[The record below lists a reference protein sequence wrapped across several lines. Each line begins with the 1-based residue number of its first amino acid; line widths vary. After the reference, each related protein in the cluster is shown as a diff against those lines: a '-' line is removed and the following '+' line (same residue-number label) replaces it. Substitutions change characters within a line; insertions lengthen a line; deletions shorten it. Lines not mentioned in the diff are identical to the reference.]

1 MTGLIV
7 GIRRPNTV
15 IKSAPVE
22 NSKTLSPDE
31 KFDLMRGQTL
41 EVKDVRRAEGD
52 HYRIELV
59 SSQKGSVVWYAYA
72 PDVRWISDRRDS
84 RFVSAE
90 LGSELEEVLADA

>member
-22 NSKTLSPDE
+22 DSKTLPANQ

-41 EVKDVRRAEGD
+41 EVKDFRRAEGD

-59 SSQKGSVVWYAYA
+59 TSRQGLSIWYAYA
-72 PDVRWISDRRDS
+72 PDVRFVSDS
-84 RFVSAE
+84 RFISAE